1 MDSIHVYVRN
11 RFFILISYAM
21 MKEVCQKSGCEL
33 MDKLIIIDGNS
44 IANRAF
50 YALPLLSNSSG
61 LHTNA
66 VYGFTTMLLKLIE
79 EEKPTHFLV
88 AFDAGKITFRHKEY
102 TEYKGGRAKTPT
114 ELSEQFPLI
123 KELLKAFK
131 IPQFELTGYEAD
143 DIIGTLTKV
152 ADEKGEKVLLVS
164 GDKDMLQLASEHVT
178 VAITRKGISEVE
190 LYNPTEIKE
199 KYGLTPAQI
208 IDLKG
213 LMGDTSDNIPGIPG
227 VGEKTALKM
236 LHEFGTVEEVLANT
250 ASLKG
255 KMKEKVEEHAQSAI
269 MSKELATI
277 FREVPM
283 ETEWNVFRY
292 DGFDG
297 QALSNMFRKLEF
309 KSLLEKMDFG
319 PSEGSEELAQESLEA
334 VVVTEENVSELIG
347 KLGDSAG
354 IHVEAVGENPH
365 QAVMVGVVWFTSDR
379 ETNKSYYVPFAL
391 LKSEAG
397 EPLRSWLGDATKKKQ
412 LFDLHRALLALA
424 WQGIH
429 LRGVD
434 FDVLLAAYLLDPT
447 ESNLTLSGLSGK
459 YGLPAIKADEDVFG
473 KGAKFRL
480 PELAALS
487 DHLGRKAMAA
497 MRIVPVLREE
507 LTKSE
512 MHHLFYELELP
523 LAGVLAEMELRG
535 IAVDEG
541 GLKALGVELVS
552 KLDAIMTRIYTL
564 AGVEFNINSP
574 KQLGEILFEKLG
586 LPAWKKTKT
595 GYSTDAEVLERLAPY
610 HEVVGEILNYRS
622 LAKLQS
628 TYVEGLLKEVRPE
641 TGKVHTYY
649 RQTIAATGRLSS
661 QFPNLQNIP
670 IRLEEGRKIR
680 KVFVPSEP
688 GWYILAADYSQIE
701 LRVLAHIS
709 QDDNLK
715 EAFLQNMDIHTKTAM
730 DVFGVEE
737 SAVDANMRRQAK
749 AVNFGIVYGISDY
762 GLSQNLDI
770 TRRDAAQFIEQYF
783 AVFQGV
789 RKYMDDIVKDARRD
803 GYVTTLLQRRRYL
816 PEITASN
823 FNLRSF
829 AERTAMNTPIQGTAA
844 DIIKL
849 AMVQMADRLKQ
860 EGLKSRMLLQ
870 VHDELVFEVPED
882 ELETMRLLVPEVMAA
897 ALQLDVPLSADVEFG
912 LTWYDA
918 K

>member
-1 MDSIHVYVRN
+1 
-11 RFFILISYAM
+11 
-21 MKEVCQKSGCEL
+21 

-44 IANRAF
+44 IAFRAF

-88 AFDAGKITFRHKEY
+88 AFDAGKITFRHTEY
-102 TEYKGGRAKTPT
+102 AEYKGGRAKTPT

-131 IPQFELTGYEAD
+131 IPQFELSGYEAD
-143 DIIGTLTKV
+143 DIIGTMTKA
-152 ADEKGEKVLLVS
+152 ADAKGEKVLLVS
-164 GDKDMLQLASEHVT
+164 GDKDMLQLASEQVT
-178 VAITRKGISEVE
+178 VAITRKGISEMDRFDPE
-190 LYNPTEIKE
+190 AIKE
-199 KYGLTPAQI
+199 KYGLTPNQI

-236 LHEFGTVEEVLANT
+236 LHDFGTVEEVLANT

-255 KMKEKVEEHAQSAI
+255 KMKEKVEEHAKSAL

-277 FREVPM
+277 YREVPM
-283 ETEWNVFRY
+283 ETAWESFRY

-297 QALSNMFRKLEF
+297 QALSSMFRKLEF
-309 KSLLEKMDFG
+309 KSLLEKLDFG
-319 PSEGSEELAQESLEA
+319 SVTVEAEDLVVESLESVA
-334 VVVTEENVSELIG
+334 VTEANVGELIA
-347 KLGDSAG
+347 KLDDHAA

-365 QAVMVGVVWFTSDR
+365 QAVMVGVVWFIDDGAGNT
-379 ETNKSYYVPFAL
+379 SYYVPFAL
-391 LKSEAG
+391 LQSEAG
-397 EPLRSWLGDATKKKQ
+397 KPLRDWLSDASKKKQ
-412 LFDLHRALLALA
+412 LFDLHRAQLALA

-429 LRGVD
+429 LAGVD

-447 ESNLTLSGLSGK
+447 ESNLSLSGLSVK
-459 YGLPAIKADEDVFG
+459 YGLPSVKADEDVFG

-487 DHLGRKAMAA
+487 DHLGRKAMAMA
-497 MRIVPVLREE
+497 RMVPVLQGE
-507 LTKSE
+507 LEKSE
-512 MHHLFYELELP
+512 MHQLFYELELP
-523 LAGVLAEMELRG
+523 LSGVLAEMEMRG
-535 IAVDEG
+535 IAVDAE
-541 GLKALGVELVS
+541 GLKTLGVELG
-552 KLDAIMTRIYTL
+552 KQLDTIMSSIYKL

-586 LPAWKKTKT
+586 LPASKKTKT

-610 HEVVGEILNYRS
+610 NEVVGQILHYRS

-688 GWYILAADYSQIE
+688 GWYMLAADYSQIE

-709 QDDNLK
+709 QDEKLK

-737 SAVDANMRRQAK
+737 SAVDSNMRRQAK

-770 TRRDAAQFIEQYF
+770 TRREASQFIEQYF

-789 RKYMDDIVKDARRD
+789 RRYMDEIVKDARRD
-803 GYVTTLLQRRRYL
+803 GYVTTLLQRRRLL
-816 PEITASN
+816 PEITHSN
-823 FNLRSF
+823 FNIRSF

-849 AMVQMADRLKQ
+849 AMVQMADRLAK

-870 VHDELVFEVPED
+870 VHDELVFEVPAD
-882 ELETMRLLVPEVMAA
+882 ELETMKELVPEVMAS
-897 ALQLDVPLSADVEFG
+897 ALKLDVPLRADVDFG